1 MRECRMQTNRDCRTQ
16 TSRECTTQT
25 DRESEHYKE
34 MGRDTETLRETET
47 GKNREQR
54 EGGKETDPGIS
65 KGGSHPLSKQARTFF
80 IAIQ

>member
-25 DRESEHYKE
+25 DRESERYKE
-34 MGRDTETLRETET
+34 MGRDTETLRETEA

-54 EGGKETDPGIS
+54 EGGKEKGKGIFMAS
-65 KGGSHPLSKQARTFF
+65 VIFLWRLFSFRY
-80 IAIQ
+80 